1 LLILTNFPEA
11 AFCMPMKQFFVL
23 VAFMLATKISFAQG
37 RYETIRVSGNCG
49 MCARIITNA
58 AKEAGATE
66 AKWDRKAKVLKVRYE
81 QGKTSNDAIQKKIAA
96 KGYDTEKYA
105 GDEKA
110 YKELHE
116 CCRYNN
122 KRINLKK

>member
-1 LLILTNFPEA
+1 
-11 AFCMPMKQFFVL
+11 MKQLFLLFL
-23 VAFMLATKISFAQG
+23 FLLAVKLSFAQA
-37 RYETIRVSGNCG
+37 RYETIKVSGNCG

-66 AKWDRKAKVLKVRYE
+66 AKWDRKAKLLKVRYTVTN
-81 QGKTSNDAIQKKIAA
+81 TSNDAIQKNIAS
-96 KGYDTEKYA
+96 KGYDTEKYP

-110 YKELHE
+110 YKSLHE

-122 KRINLKK
+122 KRTRR